1 MEKEK
6 SDIVKKYPLITYFML
21 AYIMTWT
28 IAGLA
33 IVLELSI
40 TENPLLFLIGSCGP
54 IFSAVI
60 VTGITIG
67 RSGIRELL
75 SGWLNWRFN
84 FKWYLATLSPLVLGF
99 ITVGIYHLLGGQ
111 SLEAGSNPTVSFI
124 LLTLLFAFL
133 VGPLG
138 EETGWRGF
146 ALPRLQ
152 TRFSAFTSTLIL
164 GIIWSAW
171 HIPLWFV
178 PDSPQ
183 TEVPFGAF
191 IIMCVSF
198 SFILTWAYN
207 NSKGSILIAVLL
219 HWCFNFTG
227 SLIMPLGLIPPD
239 IYFYTVAA
247 LYLVYAIVVIVVFG
261 PTKLS
266 RKHDFEMPFV
276 REK

>member
-1 MEKEK
+1 M
-6 SDIVKKYPLITYFML
+6 IKKYPLITYFILSFIITWSL
-21 AYIMTWT
+21 AI
-28 IAGLA
+28 LA

-40 TENPLLFLIGSCGP
+40 TENPLLFFIGSCGP
-54 IFSAVI
+54 IFAAVI
-60 VTGITIG
+60 ITGITIG

-75 SGWLNWRFN
+75 SGWLNWRFD
-84 FKWYLATLSPLVLGF
+84 FKWYLVALSPLVLGF

-111 SLEAGSNPTVSFI
+111 SLEAESNPTVSFI

-152 TRFSAFTSTLIL
+152 TCFSAFTSTLIL
-164 GIIWSAW
+164 GIIWTTW

-191 IIMCVSF
+191 IVMCVSF

-207 NSKGSILIAVLL
+207 NSKGSILIAVYSIGVSILPGASSC
-219 HWCFNFTG
+219 H
-227 SLIMPLGLIPPD
+227 
-239 IYFYTVAA
+239 
-247 LYLVYAIVVIVVFG
+247 
-261 PTKLS
+261 
-266 RKHDFEMPFV
+266 
-276 REK
+276 